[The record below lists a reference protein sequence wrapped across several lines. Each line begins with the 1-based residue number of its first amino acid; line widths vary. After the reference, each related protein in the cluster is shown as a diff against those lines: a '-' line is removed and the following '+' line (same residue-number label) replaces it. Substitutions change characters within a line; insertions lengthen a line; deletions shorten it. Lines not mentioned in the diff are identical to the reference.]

1 MTDPGADD
9 DAKPTDLR
17 FTSHERNRISVD
29 RDLGADGHLARGDK
43 TRMSR
48 INISARGRPADA
60 GERDSVFVERE
71 GAAAAESTA
80 PPVVAAPEP
89 PPLAPGLMHRLG
101 RLFGR

>member
-1 MTDPGADD
+1 MIDPGAAD
-9 DAKPTDLR
+9 DAQPTDLR
-17 FTSHERNRISVD
+17 FTSHERNRITVD

-60 GERDSVFVERE
+60 GERDPAFVERE
-71 GAAAAESTA
+71 AAAPVDPAA
-80 PPVVAAPEP
+80 PPVVATPESAVP
-89 PPLAPGLMHRLG
+89 ALGLMHRLG